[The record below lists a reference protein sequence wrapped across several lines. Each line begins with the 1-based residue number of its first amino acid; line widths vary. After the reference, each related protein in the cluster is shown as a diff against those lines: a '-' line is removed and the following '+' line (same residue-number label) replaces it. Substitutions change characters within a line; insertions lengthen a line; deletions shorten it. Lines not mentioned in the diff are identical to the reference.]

1 MVRFNLIFCL
11 QLTKLLRSYILIRES
26 TIYDITLREGQKTDV
41 LNDNQTKEI
50 KAEEFSR
57 NIVTLDPAIRFAGLI
72 ERSGYLFAGGP
83 KQGTPQYLRGNSAAL
98 SFSQSAEI
106 VLLREHFSRELGNLK
121 YVLYNYDKVKLF
133 SIPVKHYILAISTNT
148 TVDSED
154 LVDRIVKYIKSVEHR
169 LSLHPPANIINKE
182 KTDTLRNLYES
193 GFEEEVIADQL
204 DLDLNTVKT
213 LIKEGIYSKIENK

>member
-1 MVRFNLIFCL
+1 
-11 QLTKLLRSYILIRES
+11 
-26 TIYDITLREGQKTDV
+26 LREGQKTDV
-41 LNDNQTKEI
+41 INDNQTKEI

-83 KQGTPQYLRGNSAAL
+83 KLDTPPYLKGSSADL

-106 VLLREHFSRELGNLK
+106 VLLREHFSQELGNLK

-133 SIPVKHYILAISTNT
+133 SIPVRHHILVISTDI

-154 LVDRIVKYIKSVEHR
+154 LVDRVVRYIKSVEHR

-193 GFEEEVIADQL
+193 DFEEEVIADQL

-213 LIKEGIYSKIENK
+213 LIKEGIYSNIENR

>member
-1 MVRFNLIFCL
+1 
-11 QLTKLLRSYILIRES
+11 
-26 TIYDITLREGQKTDV
+26 V

-57 NIVTLDPAIRFAGLI
+57 NIVALDPAIRFAGLI

-83 KQGTPQYLRGNSAAL
+83 KQGTPQYLKGISADL
-98 SFSQSAEI
+98 SISQSAEI
-106 VLLREHFSRELGNLK
+106 VLLREHFSQELGNLK
-121 YVLYNYDKVKLF
+121 YVLYNYNKVKLF
-133 SIPVKHYILAISTNT
+133 SIPVKHYILAISTNI

-154 LVDRIVKYIKSVEHR
+154 LVNRIVKYIKSVEHR
-169 LSLHPPANIINKE
+169 LSLHPPTNIINKE

-204 DLDLNTVKT
+204 DLDLNTVKM
-213 LIKEGIYSKIENK
+213 LINEATHINIKNK

>member
-1 MVRFNLIFCL
+1 L
-11 QLTKLLRSYILIRES
+11 QLTKLLTSYILIRGL
-26 TIYDITLREGQKTDV
+26 TIYDIVLREGQKTDV

-50 KAEEFSR
+50 RAEEFSR

-83 KQGTPQYLRGNSAAL
+83 KQNTPPYLKRSSADL

-106 VLLREHFSRELGNLK
+106 VLLREHFSQELGNLK

-133 SIPVKHYILAISTNT
+133 SIPVRHHILVISTDI

-154 LVDRIVKYIKSVEHR
+154 LVDRVVRYIKSVEHR
-169 LSLHPPANIINKE
+169 LSLHPPANIINME
-182 KTDTLRNLYES
+182 KTDTL
-193 GFEEEVIADQL
+193 
-204 DLDLNTVKT
+204 
-213 LIKEGIYSKIENK
+213 

>member
-1 MVRFNLIFCL
+1 L
-11 QLTKLLRSYILIRES
+11 QLTKLLTSYILIRGL
-26 TIYDITLREGQKTDV
+26 TIYDIVLREGQKTDV

-50 KAEEFSR
+50 RAEEFSR

-83 KQGTPQYLRGNSAAL
+83 KQNTPPYLKRSSADL

-106 VLLREHFSRELGNLK
+106 VLLREHFSQELGNLK

-133 SIPVKHYILAISTNT
+133 SIPLRHYILAISTDI
-148 TVDSED
+148 TVGSEN
-154 LVDRIVKYIKSVEHR
+154 LVDRVVKYIKSVDHR

-182 KTDTLRNLYES
+182 KIDTLRNLYES

>member
-1 MVRFNLIFCL
+1 L
-11 QLTKLLRSYILIRES
+11 QLTKLLRSYILIRGL
-26 TIYDITLREGQKTDV
+26 TIYDIVLREGQKTDV

-50 KAEEFSR
+50 RAEEFSR

-83 KQGTPQYLRGNSAAL
+83 KQNTPPYLKRSSADL

-106 VLLREHFSRELGNLK
+106 VLLREHFSQELGNLK

-133 SIPVKHYILAISTNT
+133 SIPLRHYILAISTDI
-148 TVDSED
+148 TVGSEN
-154 LVDRIVKYIKSVEHR
+154 LVDRVVKYIKSVDHR

-182 KTDTLRNLYES
+182 KIDTLRNLYES

>member
-1 MVRFNLIFCL
+1 LK
-11 QLTKLLRSYILIRES
+11 LTKLLRSYILIREF
-26 TIYDITLREGQKTDV
+26 TIYDIVLREGQKTDV

-83 KQGTPQYLRGNSAAL
+83 KQGAPPYLKGSSANL

-106 VLLREHFSRELGNLK
+106 VLLREHFLQELGNLK
-121 YVLYNYDKVKLF
+121 YILYNYDKVKIF
-133 SIPVKHYILAISTNT
+133 SIPVKQYILAISTNN
-148 TVDSED
+148 TVNSED
-154 LVDRIVKYIKSVEHR
+154 LVDRIVQYIKSVEHR
-169 LSLHPPANIINKE
+169 LSLHPPKNIINKE

-204 DLDLNTVKT
+204 DLDLGTVKT
-213 LIKEGIYSKIENK
+213 LIKDGIYSRLENK

>member
-1 MVRFNLIFCL
+1 L
-11 QLTKLLRSYILIRES
+11 QLTKLLTSYILIRGL
-26 TIYDITLREGQKTDV
+26 TIYDIVLREGQKTDV

-50 KAEEFSR
+50 RAEEFSR

-83 KQGTPQYLRGNSAAL
+83 KQNTPPYLKRSSADL

-106 VLLREHFSRELGNLK
+106 VLLREHFSQELGNLK

-133 SIPVKHYILAISTNT
+133 SIPLRHYILAISTDI
-148 TVDSED
+148 TVDSEN
-154 LVDRIVKYIKSVEHR
+154 LVDRVVKYIKSVDHR

-182 KTDTLRNLYES
+182 KIDTLRNLYES

>member
-1 MVRFNLIFCL
+1 L
-11 QLTKLLRSYILIRES
+11 QLTKLLRSYILIREF
-26 TIYDITLREGQKTDV
+26 TIYDIVLREEQKTDV

-83 KQGTPQYLRGNSAAL
+83 KQGTPPYLKGSSADL

-106 VLLREHFSRELGNLK
+106 VLLREHFSQELGNLK

-133 SIPVKHYILAISTNT
+133 SIPVKHYILAISTNNS
-148 TVDSED
+148 VNSED
-154 LVDRIVKYIKSVEHR
+154 LVDKVIQYIKSVEHR
-169 LSLHPPANIINKE
+169 LSLHPHTNIINKE

-204 DLDLNTVKT
+204 DLDLSTVKT
-213 LIKEGIYSKIENK
+213 LIESVYSRLESR

>member
-1 MVRFNLIFCL
+1 L
-11 QLTKLLRSYILIRES
+11 QLTKLLTSYILIRGL
-26 TIYDITLREGQKTDV
+26 TIYDIVLREGQKTDV

-50 KAEEFSR
+50 RAEEFSR

-83 KQGTPQYLRGNSAAL
+83 KQNTPPYLKRSSADL

-106 VLLREHFSRELGNLK
+106 VLLREHFSQEMGNLK

-133 SIPVKHYILAISTNT
+133 SIPLRHYILAISTDI
-148 TVDSED
+148 TVGSEN
-154 LVDRIVKYIKSVEHR
+154 LVDRVVKYIKSVDHR

-182 KTDTLRNLYES
+182 KIDTLRNLYES

>member
-1 MVRFNLIFCL
+1 M
-11 QLTKLLRSYILIRES
+11 QLTKLLRSYILIRGL
-26 TIYDITLREGQKTDV
+26 TIYDIVLREGQKTDV

-50 KAEEFSR
+50 RAEEFSR

-83 KQGTPQYLRGNSAAL
+83 KQNTPPYLKRSSADL

-106 VLLREHFSRELGNLK
+106 VLLREHFSQELGNLK

-133 SIPVKHYILAISTNT
+133 SIPLRHYILAISTDI
-148 TVDSED
+148 TVGSEN
-154 LVDRIVKYIKSVEHR
+154 LVDRVVKYIKSVDHR

-182 KTDTLRNLYES
+182 KIDTLRNLYES

>member
-1 MVRFNLIFCL
+1 L
-11 QLTKLLRSYILIRES
+11 QLTKLLRSYILIREF
-26 TIYDITLREGQKTDV
+26 TIYDIVLREGQKTDV

-83 KQGTPQYLRGNSAAL
+83 KQGTPQYLKGSSADL

-106 VLLREHFSRELGNLK
+106 VLLREHFSQELGNLK
-121 YVLYNYDKVKLF
+121 YVLYIYDKVKLF
-133 SIPVKHYILAISTNT
+133 SIPVKHYILAISTNN
-148 TVDSED
+148 TVNSED
-154 LVDRIVKYIKSVEHR
+154 LVDRVVQYINSVEHR
-169 LSLHPPANIINKE
+169 LSLRPPTNIINKE

-204 DLDLNTVKT
+204 DLDLSTVKT
-213 LIKEGIYSKIENK
+213 LIKDGIYSRLENK

>member
-1 MVRFNLIFCL
+1 
-11 QLTKLLRSYILIRES
+11 
-26 TIYDITLREGQKTDV
+26 LREGQKTDV
-41 LNDNQTKEI
+41 INDNRTKEI

-83 KQGTPQYLRGNSAAL
+83 KLDTPPYLKGSSADL

-106 VLLREHFSRELGNLK
+106 VLLREHFSQELGNLK

-133 SIPVKHYILAISTNT
+133 SIPVRHHILVISTDI

-154 LVDRIVKYIKSVEHR
+154 LVERVVRYIKSVEHR

-193 GFEEEVIADQL
+193 DFEEEVIADQL

-213 LIKEGIYSKIENK
+213 LIKEGIYSNIENR